1 MYFADEAIICTNPEL
16 SSCRDSDK
24 MIGFIASKSRRAE
37 LNQSP
42 VIQRLIVT
50 RYDPVRAAKDE
61 MLSLDDIG
69 ELLGLPLIGVIPE
82 SKSVLTSTNIGV
94 PVINA
99 HQDDAAEA
107 YKDFVGRFLGENIP
121 FRFTTVQ
128 ADGFFTRVFKAA
140 RG

>member
-1 MYFADEAIICTNPEL
+1 
-16 SSCRDSDK
+16 

-37 LNQSP
+37 LNQP
-42 VIQRLIVT
+42 AVVQRLVVT

-82 SKSVLTSTNIGV
+82 SKTVLTSTNIGV
-94 PVINA
+94 PVINVGN
-99 HQDDAAEA
+99 DDAAEA
-107 YKDFVGRFLGENIP
+107 YKDMVDRFLGTTLP

-128 ADGFFTRVFKAA
+128 ADGLFTRVWKAA

>member
-37 LNQSP
+37 LNQTP
-42 VIQRLIVT
+42 VVQRLIVT

-61 MLSLDDIG
+61 MLSLEDIG
-69 ELLGLPLIGVIPE
+69 ELLGLPLLGVIPE
-82 SKSVLTSTNIGV
+82 SKAVLTSTNLGM

-99 HQDDAAEA
+99 QSEDAAEA
-107 YKDFVGRFLGENIP
+107 YRDLVDRFLGESKP
-121 FRFTTVQ
+121 MRFTSVQ
-128 ADGFFTRVFKAA
+128 QEGFFKRVLKAA